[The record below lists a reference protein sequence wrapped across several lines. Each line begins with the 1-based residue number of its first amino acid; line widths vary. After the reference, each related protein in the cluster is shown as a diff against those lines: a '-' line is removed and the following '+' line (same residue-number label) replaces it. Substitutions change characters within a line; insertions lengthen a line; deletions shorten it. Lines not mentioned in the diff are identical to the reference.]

1 MEWKEDEGYMN
12 RNRTKGILIL
22 ILVSLTC
29 LCSSCGK
36 KEEAWSSQIK
46 DKPDIAVITKSTD
59 SNFWKAVQRG
69 VNTAASEYNLNV
81 TFEGPSNEEDYQSQN
96 KMIQEAVKDGIKAI
110 VVSIIDT
117 NASVDVIEE
126 AKEAGVYVVI
136 IDSGINMKNIDAE
149 ISTDNYD
156 AGIQVAKAMLKNPD
170 DKICVGIVNF
180 DKNTTNGQER
190 EKGFR
195 DRIKKDKRANIVES
209 INVESNIDSAKQ
221 GTKELIKEHPEINA
235 IATFNEWT
243 TLGVGSA
250 IEELNLSEKIQV
262 VAFDNNVIS
271 VAMLETG
278 EIDGLIVQNPFAM
291 GYLGIEN
298 AYHLI
303 KKQQKSG
310 NVVYTDAILVN
321 KDNMFDPSVQ
331 KILFPLDNVEN

>member
-1 MEWKEDEGYMN
+1 MK
-12 RNRTKGILIL
+12 RNTTKGMLIL
-22 ILVSLTC
+22 LLVSLTC
-29 LCSSCGK
+29 LCTSCGK
-36 KEEAWSSQIK
+36 KEETWSSQIK

-69 VNTAASEYNLNV
+69 VNTAASEYNLNI
-81 TFEGPSNEEDYQSQN
+81 TFEGPTNEEDYQTQN
-96 KMIQEAVKDGIKAI
+96 KMIQKAVKDGIKAI

-117 NASVDVIEE
+117 NASVDVIKE
-126 AKEAGVYVVI
+126 AKAAGVYVVI

-149 ISTDNYD
+149 ISTNNYA
-156 AGIQVAKAMLKNPD
+156 AGTQVAKAILNSQEE
-170 DKICVGIVNF
+170 KINVGIVNF

-195 DRIKKDKRANIVES
+195 DWLKKDKRANIVES
-209 INVESNIDSAKQ
+209 INVESNIDSAKL
-221 GTKELIKEHPEINA
+221 GTIELIKAHPEMNA

-250 IEELNLSEKIQV
+250 IQELKLSDKIQV
-262 VAFDNNVIS
+262 IAFDNNVIS

-278 EIDGLIVQNPFAM
+278 EIDGLIVQNPFAI

-303 KKQQKSG
+303 KKQQKTG

-321 KDNMFDPSVQ
+321 KQNMFDFSVQ
-331 KILFPLDNVEN
+331 KILFPLDNEEN

>member
-1 MEWKEDEGYMN
+1 MN
-12 RNRTKGILIL
+12 RNRTKGMLFL
-22 ILVSLTC
+22 ILVGLTC
-29 LCSSCGK
+29 LCTSCGE

-81 TFEGPSNEEDYQSQN
+81 TFEGPTNEEDYQTQN

-117 NASVDVIEE
+117 NASVEVIKE
-126 AKEAGVYVVI
+126 AKAAGVYVVI

-149 ISTDNYD
+149 ISTNNYD
-156 AGIQVAKAMLKNPD
+156 AGSKVAKAILKNREE
-170 DKICVGIVNF
+170 KISVGIVNF

-195 DRIKKDKRANIVES
+195 DWMKKEKRAHILES
-209 INVESNIDSAKQ
+209 INVESNIESAKQ
-221 GTKELIKEHPEINA
+221 GTKELIKAHPEMNA

-250 IEELNLSEKIQV
+250 IQELNLSDQIQV

-271 VAMLETG
+271 VAMLESG

-303 KKQQKSG
+303 KKQQKTG

-321 KDNMFDPSVQ
+321 KQNMFDPSVQ
-331 KILFPLDNVEN
+331 KILFPLDNEEN

>member
-1 MEWKEDEGYMN
+1 MEWKGDEGYMN
-12 RNRTKGILIL
+12 QNRTKGILIL

-29 LCSSCGK
+29 LCSSCSK

-221 GTKELIKEHPEINA
+221 GTKELIKKHPEINA

-250 IEELNLSEKIQV
+250 IEELNLYDKIQV